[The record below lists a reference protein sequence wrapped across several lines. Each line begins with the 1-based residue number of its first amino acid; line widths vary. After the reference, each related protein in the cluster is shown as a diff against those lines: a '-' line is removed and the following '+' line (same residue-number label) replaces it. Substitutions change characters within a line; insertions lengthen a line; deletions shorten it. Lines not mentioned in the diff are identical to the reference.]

1 MNASLLS
8 LFACPV
14 CGAPLA
20 NSADG
25 KSTLCTGIRPH
36 CFDYSKSGY
45 LNLAGAHG
53 GEGDG
58 KAAVRA
64 RRTFLEAG
72 YYRKLSDRINALL
85 DDLHAGTVL
94 DAGCGEGYYT
104 NRMAKDREVIGVDLS
119 RDGID
124 AAAKKA
130 RATASGAAFSV
141 GSIFHL
147 PVQSAAFDV
156 VTNLFAP
163 CAEEEFV
170 RVLKPSGTLIL
181 VGAGERH
188 LFGLKELLYDTPYL
202 NPGRADLPVRM
213 RQVARYRLS
222 DVIDVE
228 GNEQVAALFSM
239 TPYYWRTSP
248 KDQEKLNGIRH
259 LKTEIDFDIFL
270 YGKEPQ

>member
-1 MNASLLS
+1 MKTSLLS

-14 CGAPLA
+14 CGASLA
-20 NSADG
+20 DSANG
-25 KSTLCTGIRPH
+25 KSAVCTGMRPH
-36 CFDYSKSGY
+36 CFDYARSGY
-45 LNLAGAHG
+45 LNLSASHG

-58 KAAVRA
+58 KDAIRA
-64 RRTFLEAG
+64 RRAFLEAG
-72 YYRKLSDRINALL
+72 YYQKLSDRINALL
-85 DDLHAGTVL
+85 EKLHAGTVL

-104 NRMAKDREVIGVDLS
+104 NRMAKNREVVGIDLS

-130 RATASGAAFSV
+130 RMDATDTGFAV
-141 GSIFHL
+141 GSIFRL
-147 PVQSAAFDV
+147 PLQDAAFDV

-163 CAEEEFV
+163 CAEAEFM

-188 LFGLKELLYDTPYL
+188 LLGLKELLYNTPYL

-228 GNEQVAALFSM
+228 GNEQVTALFSM

-248 KDQEKLNGIRH
+248 GDREKLNGITH

-270 YGKEPQ
+270 YEKEPQ